1 MRHTQ
6 NTAKIAQASEA
17 EYAYPIPYY
26 AGLLLPMAL
35 AISYIY
41 IYSSGLLM
49 IPPDMLIPCGSLVQS
64 GNMGRLHIRLHS
76 IT

>member
-41 IYSSGLLM
+41 IFVWIIDDTARYANSMRFACAVREYG
-49 IPPDMLIPCGSLVQS
+49 P
-64 GNMGRLHIRLHS
+64 
-76 IT
+76 TAY